1 MSNEEASRVQSG
13 DEVSDQES
21 SDRASTEESVV
32 SNQASA
38 EAGAGDEAQQ
48 SGSAPTVESLLQSV
62 AVLQATIDEQKESVM
77 RAQAEMQNVRRRA
90 ERDVENAHKF
100 ALDKFSSDLLPII
113 DSLER
118 AMDAAESVET
128 EAVKG
133 MKDGI
138 ELTLKMFVDTL
149 AKHGIEQLNPTG
161 EPFNPEFHQA
171 MSMVPNP
178 DMEPNSVMAVMQKGY
193 RLHGRLVRPA
203 MVVVSKS
210 VG

>member
-1 MSNEEASRVQSG
+1 MSNEEATRPPEEEQQAQGV
-13 DEVSDQES
+13 EQE
-21 SDRASTEESVV
+21 AVE
-32 SNQASA
+32 QAPAA
-38 EAGAGDEAQQ
+38 EPAAENLEAP
-48 SGSAPTVESLLQSV
+48 SVESLLAEV
-62 AVLQATIDEQKESVM
+62 AELQAKVTEQNDSVL
-77 RAQAEMQNVRRRA
+77 RAQAEVQNIRRRS

-118 AMDAAESVET
+118 ALDAAESLEN
-128 EAVKG
+128 EAVIA
-133 MKDGI
+133 MRDGV

-149 AKHGIEQLNPTG
+149 AKHGIEQLNPVG

-193 RLHGRLVRPA
+193 VLKGRLVRPA
-203 MVVVSKS
+203 MVVVSKAP
-210 VG
+210 

>member
-1 MSNEEASRVQSG
+1 MSNEEATRPQDDEQVQG
-13 DEVSDQES
+13 VEPEAAEQAPEATES
-21 SDRASTEESVV
+21 EE
-32 SNQASA
+32 ALA
-38 EAGAGDEAQQ
+38 
-48 SGSAPTVESLLQSV
+48 APTVETLMEEV
-62 AVLQATIDEQKESVM
+62 AALQAQVTEQTESVL

-100 ALDKFSSDLLPII
+100 ALDKFSADLLPII

-118 AMDAAESVET
+118 ALDAAENLEN
-128 EAVKG
+128 EAAKA
-133 MKDGI
+133 MSDGV

-149 AKHGIEQLNPTG
+149 GKHGIEQLNPVG

-193 RLHGRLVRPA
+193 VLKGRLVRPA
-203 MVVVSKS
+203 MVVVSKAA
-210 VG
+210 G

>member
-1 MSNEEASRVQSG
+1 MSNEEATRPPEEPLNEQS
-13 DEVSDQES
+13 VNSDDVDSQPES
-21 SDRASTEESVV
+21 NAQAEDASESVV
-32 SNQASA
+32 
-38 EAGAGDEAQQ
+38 
-48 SGSAPTVESLLQSV
+48 TVESLMDDV
-62 AVLQATIDEQKESVM
+62 ATLQAKVTDQQESVL

-100 ALDKFSSDLLPII
+100 ALDKFSADLLPVI

-118 AMDAAESVET
+118 ALDAAQAIESDT
-128 EAVKG
+128 IQA
-133 MKDGI
+133 MKDGV

-149 AKHGIEQLNPTG
+149 TKHGVEQIDPVG

-193 RLHGRLVRPA
+193 VLKGRLVRPA
-203 MVVVSKS
+203 MVVVSKAA
-210 VG
+210 G

>member
-1 MSNEEASRVQSG
+1 MSNEEATRPPEEEQHAQGV
-13 DEVSDQES
+13 EQE
-21 SDRASTEESVV
+21 AVE
-32 SNQASA
+32 QAPAA
-38 EAGAGDEAQQ
+38 EPAAENLEAP
-48 SGSAPTVESLLQSV
+48 SVESLLAEV
-62 AVLQATIDEQKESVM
+62 AELQAKVTEQNDSVL
-77 RAQAEMQNVRRRA
+77 RAQAEVQNIRRRS

-118 AMDAAESVET
+118 ALDAAESLEN
-128 EAVKG
+128 EAVTA
-133 MKDGI
+133 MRDGV

-149 AKHGIEQLNPTG
+149 AKHGIEQLNPVG

-193 RLHGRLVRPA
+193 VLKGRLVRPA
-203 MVVVSKS
+203 MVVVSKAP
-210 VG
+210 